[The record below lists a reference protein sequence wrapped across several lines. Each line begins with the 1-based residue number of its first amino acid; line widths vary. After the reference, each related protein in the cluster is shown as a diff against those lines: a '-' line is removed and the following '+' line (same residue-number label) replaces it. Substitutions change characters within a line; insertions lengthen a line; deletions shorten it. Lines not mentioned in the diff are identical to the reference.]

1 MRTGFLCNQSPFLR
15 TLGVCAAAA
24 VLPRGARRAA
34 GATEKRTPNIL
45 LIVSDDQGYND
56 LGCYGGGTILTPNL
70 DRLAKDGVRL
80 TSFYVAWPACTPSRG
95 SLLTGRYPQRN
106 GTYDM
111 YRNEKPDYGY
121 QYPPEE
127 YAVTPERILGMD
139 TREVLLPSVLKEA
152 GYTSGIYGKWD
163 LGQLQRF
170 LPLQRGFDDFYGF
183 VNTGIDYYTHERYG
197 VPSMYRNNE
206 PTTEG
211 KGEYSTWL
219 FTREAKRFIRE
230 NKDRPFFCYV
240 PYNAPHI
247 ASVLEEPKPVQA
259 PDEYKALYSKPQNER
274 EARRVEYMAAV
285 TAMDHAIGE
294 LLDLLDETGQADNTI
309 VIFFSDNGG
318 GGPAD
323 NSPLRGRKSQTWE
336 GGVRVPC
343 IVRWPGVVPAGLVC
357 DEFLTSMEFFPSLAQ
372 AAGAPLPEGV
382 APMVSRAR
390 DTGRHRA
397 FTAQRCSGC
406 GETPV
411 VPASTTGNGWTCPA
425 RGDCSTSPMTLAKN
439 TISRRRSR
447 KCCSTCFPG
456 SKPGR
461 PRWKRPNPAGRS
473 GIFNKDTPRSG
484 RVRTGQDDRVRS
496 GIAGLARGDS
506 RHFPCKWRPVSST
519 VQAAG

>member
-1 MRTGFLCNQSPFLR
+1 MRTGFLCNRRRFLR

-24 VLPRGARRAA
+24 VLPQGARRAA

-294 LLDLLDETGQADNTI
+294 LLDLLEETGQADNTI

-382 APMVSRAR
+382 ALDGFDAREILAGTKPSPRNEMFWVRRNFRGARVDNWKWVDMPGQGGLFDLSNDIGEEHDLSEEKPEVLQHLLSRFKAWETAMEAAEPRGPFR
-390 DTGRHRA
+390 DY
-397 FTAQRCSGC
+397 
-406 GETPV
+406 
-411 VPASTTGNGWTCPA
+411 
-425 RGDCSTSPMTLAKN
+425 
-439 TISRRRSR
+439 
-447 KCCSTCFPG
+447 
-456 SKPGR
+456 
-461 PRWKRPNPAGRS
+461 
-473 GIFNKDTPRSG
+473 
-484 RVRTGQDDRVRS
+484 
-496 GIAGLARGDS
+496 
-506 RHFPCKWRPVSST
+506 
-519 VQAAG
+519 